1 MITAGIKDAKNN
13 LSRYLALVKAG
24 EDVVITEHGKVV
36 ARIIKE
42 GARKQSIR
50 AALEPLI
57 SRGLIA
63 LPFRDLI
70 LESFLQSTMVPEGD
84 VHFNILIQLSK
95 DRNHPIK
102 RKAFKPRVPDAR
114 KLGMGYACQFF
125 CFAC

>member
-1 MITAGIKDAKNN
+1 MITAGVKDTKNN

-63 LPFRDLI
+63 LPTRDLNRHG
-70 LESFLQSTMVPEGD
+70 LKPLAVPGKPVSEMVIE
-84 VHFNILIQLSK
+84 
-95 DRNHPIK
+95 DR
-102 RKAFKPRVPDAR
+102 R
-114 KLGMGYACQFF
+114 
-125 CFAC
+125 